1 MDRSVPISI
10 FRSFR
15 GEDFFHLGSKS
26 PIARPSHPLF
36 MQYRTVIIL
45 SSARFNSRKIS
56 FIAAARC
63 IMRSTREACG
73 GGGGEAA
80 IFDRIGVT
88 ETGDKGKSD
97 SNFTHAIIPAGII
110 PWRDTPFISNGSTL
124 MHHWTTLHRRRR
136 QPRYSYG
143 RPLAPASLY
152 FYFHVPWIN
161 YRGLLSA
168 TLRAPVTDSHRLF
181 IRVSRSIV
189 PRYRCPT
196 IVGETLAHR
205 SPGNT
210 FLDEMAMG
218 TQCSYSSCS
227 AFLFHDKHRLN
238 GFEIR

>member
-1 MDRSVPISI
+1 
-10 FRSFR
+10 
-15 GEDFFHLGSKS
+15 
-26 PIARPSHPLF
+26 

-63 IMRSTREACG
+63 IMRFTNRAERRAG
-73 GGGGEAA
+73 IA

-88 ETGDKGKSD
+88 ETGIKG
-97 SNFTHAIIPAGII
+97 NRILILHTPLFRPELYRGEIP
-110 PWRDTPFISNGSTL
+110 RSYRTVRRL

-181 IRVSRSIV
+181 IQVSRWIV

-196 IVGETLAHR
+196 VYSVKHLRTYTHIHSPLAGIYVLR
-205 SPGNT
+205 CDGDT
-210 FLDEMAMG
+210 IGRWE
-218 TQCSYSSCS
+218 QCS
-227 AFLFHDKHRLN
+227 
-238 GFEIR
+238 

>member
-1 MDRSVPISI
+1 
-10 FRSFR
+10 
-15 GEDFFHLGSKS
+15 
-26 PIARPSHPLF
+26 

-63 IMRSTREACG
+63 IMRSTNRAERRAG
-73 GGGGEAA
+73 IA

-88 ETGDKGKSD
+88 ETGIKG
-97 SNFTHAIIPAGII
+97 NRILILHTPLFRPELYRGEIP
-110 PWRDTPFISNGSTL
+110 RSYRTVRRL

-181 IRVSRSIV
+181 IQVSRWIV

-196 IVGETLAHR
+196 VYSVKHLRTYTHIHSPLAGIYVLR
-205 SPGNT
+205 CDGDT
-210 FLDEMAMG
+210 IGRWE
-218 TQCSYSSCS
+218 QCS
-227 AFLFHDKHRLN
+227 
-238 GFEIR
+238 

>member
-1 MDRSVPISI
+1 
-10 FRSFR
+10 
-15 GEDFFHLGSKS
+15 
-26 PIARPSHPLF
+26 

-63 IMRSTREACG
+63 IMRSTNRAERRAG
-73 GGGGEAA
+73 IA

-88 ETGDKGKSD
+88 ETGIKG
-97 SNFTHAIIPAGII
+97 NRILILHTPLFRPELYRGEIP
-110 PWRDTPFISNGSTL
+110 RSYRTVRRL

-181 IRVSRSIV
+181 IQVSRWIV

-196 IVGETLAHR
+196 IYSVKHLRTYTHIHSPLAGIYVLR
-205 SPGNT
+205 CDGDT
-210 FLDEMAMG
+210 IGRWE
-218 TQCSYSSCS
+218 QCS
-227 AFLFHDKHRLN
+227 
-238 GFEIR
+238 

>member
-1 MDRSVPISI
+1 
-10 FRSFR
+10 
-15 GEDFFHLGSKS
+15 
-26 PIARPSHPLF
+26 

-63 IMRSTREACG
+63 IMRSTNRAERRAG
-73 GGGGEAA
+73 IA

-88 ETGDKGKSD
+88 ETGIKG
-97 SNFTHAIIPAGII
+97 NRILILHTPLFRPELYRGEIP
-110 PWRDTPFISNGSTL
+110 RSYRTVRRL

-136 QPRYSYG
+136 QSRYSYG

-181 IRVSRSIV
+181 IQVSRWIV

-196 IVGETLAHR
+196 VYSVKHLRTYTHIHIYTYTYIYTFLSRGY
-205 SPGNT
+205 T
-210 FLDEMAMG
+210 FLDAMAI
-218 TQCSYSSCS
+218 Q
-227 AFLFHDKHRLN
+227 
-238 GFEIR
+238 

>member
-1 MDRSVPISI
+1 
-10 FRSFR
+10 
-15 GEDFFHLGSKS
+15 
-26 PIARPSHPLF
+26 

-63 IMRSTREACG
+63 IMRSTNRAERRAG
-73 GGGGEAA
+73 IA

-88 ETGDKGKSD
+88 ETGIKG
-97 SNFTHAIIPAGII
+97 NRILILHTPLFRPELYRGEIP
-110 PWRDTPFISNGSTL
+110 RSYRTVRRL

-168 TLRAPVTDSHRLF
+168 TLRAPVTDSYRLF
-181 IRVSRSIV
+181 IQVSRWIV

-196 IVGETLAHR
+196 VYSVKHLRTYTHIHSPLAGIYVLR
-205 SPGNT
+205 CDGDT
-210 FLDEMAMG
+210 IGRWE
-218 TQCSYSSCS
+218 QCS
-227 AFLFHDKHRLN
+227 
-238 GFEIR
+238 